1 MTLKKTTM
9 DDTYQIPPKTIS
21 IDLWKAVAILLTA
34 MLGSAGAGLWSG
46 LTTLNADHYQLTA
59 LAQTVS
65 EHEQS
70 STKMTEALT
79 AWIRSVDSR
88 LSNIEGRL
96 GVK

>member
-1 MTLKKTTM
+1 MTLKKTPM
-9 DDTYQIPPKTIS
+9 DDTQQIPPKTITV
-21 IDLWKAVAILLTA
+21 DLWKAVAVLLTA

-46 LTTLNADHYQLTA
+46 LTTLNADHYQLSA

-65 EHEQS
+65 QHEQS
-70 STKMTEALT
+70 SVQITKDLT
-79 AWIRSVDSR
+79 AWIRSVDMR